1 MRQTLGLYLA
11 VLQEPLNLQ
20 DKITLNII
28 LNQLNRKYWSID
40 DLAQTMGV
48 SVKTTANSLKSLESK
63 GYIKR
68 EMQEGKRYYITR
80 ATTKACALIGRRTD
94 DTPIGP
100 VDEEALKRGEEI
112 QRLFRKVVY
121 GKDE

>member
-1 MRQTLGLYLA
+1 
-11 VLQEPLNLQ
+11 
-20 DKITLNII
+20 
-28 LNQLNRKYWSID
+28 
-40 DLAQTMGV
+40 MGV
-48 SVKTTANSLKSLESK
+48 SVKTTANSLKSLENK

-94 DTPIGP
+94 DTPISP

-121 GKDE
+121 REE

>member
-1 MRQTLGLYLA
+1 MKQTLGLYLA

-28 LNQLNRKYWSID
+28 LNQLKRKYWSID
-40 DLAQTMGV
+40 DLSQTMGV

-68 EMQEGKRYYITR
+68 EMAEGKRYYLTR
-80 ATTKACALIGRRTD
+80 ATSKACALIGRRAD

-112 QRLFRKVVY
+112 KSLFRKVVY
-121 GKDE
+121 GE